1 VESTTKVI
9 ITPGLASREGYAFM
23 NYYIGIDLG
32 GTNLRAAIADT
43 DTGHVFHQRKCPTLA
58 AEGQE
63 AVILRIVQL
72 IRELI
77 QADRLPSGTI
87 KGIGIGVPG
96 TPDIET
102 GVIQILPNL
111 PGKWLNVPLQA
122 IIEEQVQ
129 LPVALINDVRA
140 ITLGEWTFGAGRG
153 AETLVCLAIGT
164 GIGGGVVVNGQ
175 FHLGI
180 GGTAGEFGHQVV
192 EVDGLPCSCGGKGCL
207 ELYASGPAIAAMGV
221 KEVMH
226 GHTTRIG
233 KLVNQDLNQ
242 INVGTI
248 VQAALEGDQIA
259 MEILQRAGRYLGIVV
274 GNILCAISPQKVI
287 LGGGVSAAGNL
298 LLEPILQ
305 TVKERVHLIPVEK
318 VQFVFAELG
327 IDSGLL
333 GAALWAKRRCEER
346 GETTVI

>member
-1 VESTTKVI
+1 
-9 ITPGLASREGYAFM
+9 M
-23 NYYIGIDLG
+23 NHYIGIDLG

-43 DTGHVFHQRKCPTLA
+43 VTGQIYHQRKCPTLA

-63 AVILRIVQL
+63 AVISRIVQL

-77 QADRLPSGTI
+77 QVSEVDCDVIGV
-87 KGIGIGVPG
+87 GIGVPG

-102 GVIQILPNL
+102 GVIEFLPNL

-180 GGTAGEFGHQVV
+180 GGTAGEFGHHVV
-192 EVDGLPCSCGGKGCL
+192 EVDGLPCGCGGKGCL

-233 KLVNQDLNQ
+233 DLVEHDLNQ
-242 INVGTI
+242 VDAGTV
-248 VQAALEGDQIA
+248 VQAALEGDLIA
-259 MEILQRAGRYLGIVV
+259 KGILQQAGKYLGIAV
-274 GNILCAISPQKVI
+274 GNILGVVSPQKVI
-287 LGGGVSAAGNL
+287 FGGGVSQAGDL
-298 LLEPILQ
+298 LLRPILQ
-305 TVKERVHLIPVEK
+305 TVNERVHVIPLQKVE
-318 VQFVFAELG
+318 FVLAELG
-327 IDSGLL
+327 INGGLI
-333 GAALWAKRRCEER
+333 GAALWAKRRCE
-346 GETTVI
+346 GQSVVSNL

>member
-1 VESTTKVI
+1 
-9 ITPGLASREGYAFM
+9 M
-23 NYYIGIDLG
+23 NCYIGIDLG

-43 DTGHVFHQRKCPTLA
+43 ETGQVFHQRKCPTLA

-63 AVILRIVQL
+63 AVIQRIVKL
-72 IRELI
+72 IRELTQVDGI
-77 QADRLPSGTI
+77 SPETI
-87 KGIGIGVPG
+87 KGVGIGVPG
-96 TPDIET
+96 TPDIDT
-102 GVIQILPNL
+102 GVIQFLPNL

-122 IIEEQVQ
+122 IIEEQIQ

-153 AETLVCLAIGT
+153 AETVACLAIGT

-192 EVDGLPCSCGGKGCL
+192 EVDGLPCGCGGRGCL

-233 KLVNQDLNQ
+233 ELVNHDMNQ
-242 INVGTI
+242 VNVETI
-248 VQAALEGDQIA
+248 VQAAREGDQVA
-259 MEILQRAGRYLGIVV
+259 KAILERAGRYLGIAV
-274 GNILCAISPQKVI
+274 GNILGVISPQKVI
-287 LGGGVSAAGNL
+287 FGGGVSHAGDL
-298 LLEPILQ
+298 LLAPIVE
-305 TVKERVHLIPVEK
+305 TIKERVHVIPVEK
-318 VQFVFAELG
+318 VEFVFAELG
-327 IDSGLL
+327 IDGGLV
-333 GAALWAKRRCEER
+333 GAALWAKQRCESRLEASGR
-346 GETTVI
+346 

>member
-1 VESTTKVI
+1 
-9 ITPGLASREGYAFM
+9 M
-23 NYYIGIDLG
+23 NCYIGIDLG

-43 DTGHVFHQRKCPTLA
+43 DTGQVFHQRKCPTQA

-63 AVILRIVQL
+63 AVIQRIIQL
-72 IRELI
+72 IRELVQI
-77 QADRLPSGTI
+77 EGVSPETI
-87 KGIGIGVPG
+87 KGVGIGVPG
-96 TPDIET
+96 TPNIDT
-102 GVIQILPNL
+102 GVIRFLPNL

-122 IIEEQVQ
+122 IIERQLQ

-153 AETLVCLAIGT
+153 SDTVVCLAIGT

-192 EVDGLPCSCGGKGCL
+192 EVDGLSCGCGGKGCL

-233 KLVNQDLNQ
+233 ELVNHDLNQ

-248 VQAALEGDQIA
+248 VEAAKEGDQVA
-259 MEILQRAGRYLGIVV
+259 KEILQRAGTYLGIAV
-274 GNILCAISPQKVI
+274 GNILGVISPQKVI
-287 LGGGVSAAGNL
+287 FAGGVSAAGDL
-298 LLEPILQ
+298 LLAPILQ
-305 TVKERVHLIPVEK
+305 TVKERVHVIPVEK

-327 IDSGLL
+327 IDSGLI
-333 GAALWAKRRCEER
+333 GAALWAKRLCEEHGITSR
-346 GETTVI
+346 I

>member
-1 VESTTKVI
+1 MS
-9 ITPGLASREGYAFM
+9 
-23 NYYIGIDLG
+23 YYIGVDLG

-43 DTGHVFHQRKCPTLA
+43 DTGEIFHQRKRPTLA

-63 AVILRIVQL
+63 AVIGRIVEL

-77 QADRLPSGTI
+77 HTSGNGTSDIQAV
-87 KGIGIGVPG
+87 GIGVPG
-96 TPDIET
+96 TPDIDT
-102 GVIQILPNL
+102 GIIQFLPNL

-122 IIEEQVQ
+122 IVEEHVG
-129 LPVALINDVRA
+129 LPVSLINDVRA

-153 AETLVCLAIGT
+153 AKTLVCLAIGT

-192 EVDGLPCSCGGKGCL
+192 EVDGLPCGCGGKGCL

-233 KLVNQDLNQ
+233 ELVQHDLNR
-242 INVGTI
+242 IDAGI
-248 VQAALEGDQIA
+248 VAQAAREGDPVA
-259 MEILQRAGRYLGIVV
+259 GGILQRAGMYLGIAV
-274 GNILCAISPQKVI
+274 GNILGVISPEKVI
-287 LGGGVSAAGNL
+287 FAGGVSRAGDL
-298 LLEPILQ
+298 LLRPIVQ
-305 TVKERVHLIPVEK
+305 TVNERVHVLPLEK
-318 VQFVFAELG
+318 VQFVLAELG
-327 IDSGLL
+327 INGGLL
-333 GAALWAKRRCEER
+333 GAALWAKRRCEEQ
-346 GETTVI
+346 